1 MGCRG
6 GPPSTLGEHTGRQR
20 NQTILIHCRVCPRL
34 CPQTL
39 NESQAHRLW
48 EQACSEVL
56 VVMVC
61 LPQQCCDC
69 CGLGLRVRAE
79 GQSCESNPNL
89 GYPCNHVMLSC
100 CEGEEP
106 LIVPE
111 VRRPPEPE
119 AAPRRGGCCSPRWR
133 QLKEDRWAPR
143 VVGMGGFGLQW
154 GPWSITVCGLRFEL
168 CFIKFCGC

>member
-1 MGCRG
+1 M
-6 GPPSTLGEHTGRQR
+6 
-20 NQTILIHCRVCPRL
+20 LIHPRACPRL
-34 CPQTL
+34 CPWTP
-39 NESQAHRLW
+39 NESQACRPW
-48 EQACSEVL
+48 EGRQAGSEVL
-56 VVMVC
+56 MLC

-100 CEGEEP
+100 CEGEDP

-119 AAPRRGGCCSPRWR
+119 AAPRRGG
-133 QLKEDRWAPR
+133 
-143 VVGMGGFGLQW
+143 
-154 GPWSITVCGLRFEL
+154 
-168 CFIKFCGC
+168 